1 MELGVMKSIS
11 SLGLL
16 TSFFVLCSCGSTNMI
31 MVGQARPATTPDMV
45 RVYYTPPRHYQ
56 RIALINSQSGPT
68 WAFTT
73 RGQMEDAISK
83 LREEAAK
90 VGANGVLIE
99 ATGTNSS
106 GNLGLSIGG
115 FGGGGGHHSGYE
127 VGGGGAVGGP
137 ILHKTASATAIYV
150 R

>member
-1 MELGVMKSIS
+1 MKIVLRL
-11 SLGLL
+11 SLFATLL
-16 TSFFVLCSCGSTNMI
+16 TLCGCGSTNTI
-31 MVGQARPATTPDMV
+31 MVGQARPATTPDLV
-45 RVYYTPPRHYQ
+45 RVYYTAPRHYE
-56 RIALINSQSGPT
+56 RIALINSESGPT

-99 ATGTNSS
+99 ATGTSS
-106 GNLGLSIGG
+106 TGNLGIGVGG
-115 FGGGGGHHSGYE
+115 FGGGGYHSGYE
-127 VGGGGAVGGP
+127 VGGGGAFGGP

>member
-1 MELGVMKSIS
+1 MKAVMR
-11 SLGLL
+11 LWVFTGLL
-16 TSFFVLCSCGSTNMI
+16 ALSGCGSTNTI
-31 MVGQARPATTPDMV
+31 MVGQSRPATTADMV
-45 RVYYTPPRHYQ
+45 RVYYTPPRHYE

-99 ATGTNSS
+99 ATGTRSS
-106 GNLGLSIGG
+106 GNLGIGVGG
-115 FGGGGGHHSGYE
+115 FGGGGGYHNGYE
-127 VGGGGAVGGP
+127 VGGGGAFGGP

>member
-1 MELGVMKSIS
+1 MKIV
-11 SLGLL
+11 LRFWLFAALL
-16 TSFFVLCSCGSTNMI
+16 TLCGCGSTNTI
-31 MVGQARPATTPDMV
+31 MVGQARPATTPDLV
-45 RVYYTPPRHYQ
+45 RVYYTPPRHYE
-56 RIALINSQSGPT
+56 RIALINSESGPT

-99 ATGTNSS
+99 ATGTSS
-106 GNLGLSIGG
+106 TGNLGIGVGG
-115 FGGGGGHHSGYE
+115 FGGGGYHSGYE
-127 VGGGGAVGGP
+127 VGGGGAFGGP